1 MTRHFSP
8 PVPEETAVPAMLVAA
23 ARCWRAARDSGD
35 PIQPALARTLDAHGC
50 TMLAPVLDSLC
61 LFVEAALGRP
71 MTVGAAQRLSEDE
84 HLLLGLMDE
93 SEPSSAC
100 PDAEGMSRVIACA
113 IHSARI
119 MIAMTVP
126 PLPAR
131 APKAALTPP
140 SAAADR
146 LFAWNA
152 AQHRDQ
158 WHDQRVRA

>member
-8 PVPEETAVPAMLVAA
+8 PAAEETAVPAMLVAA
-23 ARCWRAARDSGD
+23 VRCWRAARDSGQ

-71 MTVGAAQRLSEDE
+71 MTVGIAQRLSEDE
-84 HLLLGLMDE
+84 HLLLGLMDG
-93 SEPSSAC
+93 SEPAPAC
-100 PDAEGMSRVIACA
+100 PDTEGMARVIDCA

-126 PLPAR
+126 ALPACGR
-131 APKAALTPP
+131 AVAPAPP
-140 SAAADR
+140 PAGADR
-146 LFAWNA
+146 LFAWKTPR
-152 AQHRDQ
+152 HRDQ
-158 WHDQRVRA
+158 LHDQRARA